1 MSFPVQVFRCSHLWP
16 PGVSGPGPA
25 ASLPVPVPAG
35 LHRPAGLPAAAVC
48 HRVRRA
54 EAHRPGWREPEGDGL
69 SDGRRLHAAVSA
81 AKLLSALLGSG
92 LVWASEREEE
102 HLQRLQVLHKHFALT
117 VDVWSI
123 ENRLSWHLT
132 EGSKDKQVE
141 KWIRIYWVWGFM
153 GHPRSKQSEKN
164 HVLPAWFD
172 RACLPWSVP
181 ECCVSW
187 LAAGISSPTC
197 CLTRPR
203 PGSHTWSTTS
213 WTPQVRTGLILTW
226 LTIEDQKASP
236 SIMQASC
243 IGMPLSGC
251 LL

>member
-153 GHPRSKQSEKN
+153 GHPRSRVRKIMFCRRDLTGLVFLDPFLNAVFLDWPQVFL
-164 HVLPAWFD
+164 HLPA
-172 RACLPWSVP
+172 
-181 ECCVSW
+181 
-187 LAAGISSPTC
+187 
-197 CLTRPR
+197 
-203 PGSHTWSTTS
+203 
-213 WTPQVRTGLILTW
+213 
-226 LTIEDQKASP
+226 ASP
-236 SIMQASC
+236 GPAQAHTPGRPHHEHHRWGRDS
-243 IGMPLSGC
+243 SWRD
-251 LL
+251 